1 MQPAT
6 LVASIARARETERHE
21 RHAVGAAE
29 RTGDNGKGDR
39 DVRNGVGRDL
49 LADDLHTATISCD
62 DVGHDLSIS
71 TAEWMKAVVSLPS

>member
-1 MQPAT
+1 MEAVLTYGKAMQPAT
-6 LVASIARARETERHE
+6 LVASIARTREIERHE

-62 DVGHDLSIS
+62 DVGQRPEYKHG
-71 TAEWMKAVVSLPS
+71 